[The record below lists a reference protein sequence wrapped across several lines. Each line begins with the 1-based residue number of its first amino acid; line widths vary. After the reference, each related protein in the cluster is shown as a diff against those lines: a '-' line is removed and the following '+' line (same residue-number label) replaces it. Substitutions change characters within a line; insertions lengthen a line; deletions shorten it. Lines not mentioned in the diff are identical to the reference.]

1 MSILLVVI
9 LALMLFAVWYLSF
22 TASRLDRL
30 HHRVET
36 SWGNLDAALRTR
48 SALAL
53 EVARSN
59 FVDPATSLLLL
70 AAAHVAVIA
79 NQAERSEAEEELSRL
94 LLSLIEEG
102 ALSSDA
108 QIFREL
114 SQARERLRIAIALH
128 LEAST
133 NSGATGATNCEN
145 FPTCRQSAITGA
157 LSVRRDTGV
166 RSK

>member
-128 LEAST
+128 LEAV
-133 NSGATGATNCEN
+133 
-145 FPTCRQSAITGA
+145 
-157 LSVRRDTGV
+157 VRTQAQRARPIERIFRLAGRAPLPV
-166 RSK
+166 RYPFEEIQV

>member
-1 MSILLVVI
+1 MSILLLVI

-30 HHRVET
+30 HRRVET

-59 FVDPATSLLLL
+59 LVDPATSLLLL

-128 LEAST
+128 LEAVVRT
-133 NSGATGATNCEN
+133 
-145 FPTCRQSAITGA
+145 QSQRARPIVKIFRLAGRA
-157 LSVRRDTGV
+157 PLPVRYPFEDIQV
-166 RSK
+166 

>member
-59 FVDPATSLLLL
+59 LVDPATSLLLL

-114 SQARERLRIAIALH
+114 SQARDRLRIAIALH
-128 LEAST
+128 LEAV
-133 NSGATGATNCEN
+133 
-145 FPTCRQSAITGA
+145 
-157 LSVRRDTGV
+157 VRTQAQRAQP
-166 RSK
+166 

>member
-59 FVDPATSLLLL
+59 LVDPATSLLLL

-79 NQAERSEAEEELSRL
+79 NQAERSEAEEELTRL

-128 LEAST
+128 LEAV
-133 NSGATGATNCEN
+133 
-145 FPTCRQSAITGA
+145 
-157 LSVRRDTGV
+157 VRTQAQRARPIV
-166 RSK
+166 RIFRLAGRAPLPVRYPFEEIQV

>member
-1 MSILLVVI
+1 MSILLLVI

-30 HHRVET
+30 HRRVET

-59 FVDPATSLLLL
+59 LVDPATSLLLL

-128 LEAST
+128 LEAVVRT
-133 NSGATGATNCEN
+133 
-145 FPTCRQSAITGA
+145 QSQRARPIVKIFRLAGRA
-157 LSVRRDTGV
+157 PLPVRYPFEEIQV
-166 RSK
+166 

>member
-114 SQARERLRIAIALH
+114 SQARDR
-128 LEAST
+128 
-133 NSGATGATNCEN
+133 
-145 FPTCRQSAITGA
+145 
-157 LSVRRDTGV
+157 
-166 RSK
+166 